1 MESDC
6 IQVTHSMQG
15 KNIEMTESR
24 NNNEI
29 FENKKINVD
38 LSPRMSV
45 ITINVNRL
53 KYTN

>member
-1 MESDC
+1 MYSSNPQHARKKYRND
-6 IQVTHSMQG
+6 
-15 KNIEMTESR
+15 SR